1 MLKTL
6 PKKAYQTLR
15 NGIRWSRQPQYRWL
29 WCLFAA
35 GIYGF
40 ILNAPLPGIEG
51 DAKPALGVFAVAA
64 FLWGTNTL
72 PLAVTGIIVLFLIPV
87 SGALSSEQTYAYFG
101 NRAVFF
107 VLGAFIL
114 ASPIMRSGL
123 STRLALAVVSR
134 FGRSQQALMAAILLL
149 AASMSFV
156 LSTHAVVAMLFPV
169 ILEVVQAAG
178 AQPGGRFGLAA
189 FLSLAWGASIGGMG
203 TLLGG
208 ARTPLAIG
216 LLQSTT
222 GQSISFVQWTMWS
235 IPVVFVLLLVAYGLI
250 LQIGQGTA
258 VSLKEAHR
266 YLEARSRHLG
276 PISRRESV
284 TALITLLTILLWVF
298 RGEVWGLDTIAF
310 SGVLLCFISQV
321 ADWREVEED
330 VNWGIFIMYGSAI
343 ALSAMLRET
352 GTASALAEG
361 LVTWIHAPTLS
372 FIAIVMLTILLTEG
386 MSNAA
391 SVAVLMPI
399 ALALAAQYGV
409 DPRAM
414 TLGVTVPSGLA
425 FMLPSSAPAIAIVI
439 GSGYVRPF
447 EAFRRGFWLKLSG
460 FLLFLVMAKF
470 YWPLVGLGGI

>member
-1 MLKTL
+1 MKQFGKTIFNG
-6 PKKAYQTLR
+6 LR
-15 NGIRWSRQPQYRWL
+15 TGIRWSRQPQYRWL
-29 WCLFAA
+29 WCLAA
-35 GIYGF
+35 AVLYAAIR
-40 ILNAPLPGIEG
+40 LLPLPGVEAGIR
-51 DAKPALGVFAVAA
+51 PALAVFAVAA

-87 SGALSSEQTYAYFG
+87 SGALSSEDTYAYFG

-123 STRLALAVVSR
+123 STRLALGVVSR
-134 FGRSQQALMAAILLL
+134 FGRSQKALIAAILLL
-149 AASMSFV
+149 GAAMSFV

-189 FLSLAWGASIGGMG
+189 FLALAWGASIGGMG

-222 GQSISFVQWTMWS
+222 GQTISFVEWTLWS
-235 IPVVFVLLLVAYGLI
+235 LPVVAVLLGVAYVLI
-250 LQIGQGTA
+250 LQIGRGTV
-258 VSLKEAHR
+258 VSMKDAHR

-276 PISRRESV
+276 AISQREV
-284 TALITLLTILLWVF
+284 LTALVVLLTVILWIF
-298 RGEVWGLDTIAF
+298 KGEAWGLETIAF
-310 SGVLLCFISQV
+310 LGVLLSFILRV

-352 GTASALAEG
+352 GAAEALAQG
-361 LVTWIHAPTLS
+361 LVSWIDAPG
-372 FIAIVMLTILLTEG
+372 AIFAAIILLTILLTEG

-391 SVAVLMPI
+391 AVAVLMPV
-399 ALALAAQYGV
+399 ALALAGEYSI
-409 DPRAM
+409 DSRAM
-414 TLGVTVPSGLA
+414 TLAVTVPSGLA
-425 FMLPSSAPAIAIVI
+425 FMLPSAAPAIAIAI

-447 EAFRRGFWLKLSG
+447 EAFYRGFWLKLSG
-460 FLLFLVMAKF
+460 FLLFLVMARF
-470 YWPLVGLGGI
+470 YWPLVGLGDIR